1 MGEQALVATLW
12 FVPAVWGLVIVLRS
26 SAHTRL
32 ARGVSAYR
40 AVFGTLLVVGLVV
53 ALLGGI
59 LASARRL
66 AEEPRTT
73 ALLLGAAGLVVAGA
87 ATRALARPTARAAA
101 FAAWSAFVDPV
112 LVVVLDGRA
121 HRDAVPGWSQDQAL
135 LLSCCVFV
143 AWLVGICGCY
153 LATRAFEPATNLPP
167 ARVR

>member
-1 MGEQALVATLW
+1 MGEAHLIAALW
-12 FVPAVWGLVIVLRS
+12 FGPAVWGLAVVVRS
-26 SAHTRL
+26 SERTRL
-32 ARGVSAYR
+32 TRSVGAYR

-101 FAAWSAFVDPV
+101 FAAWSAVVDPV

-121 HRDAVPGWSQDQAL
+121 HRDAVPGWSQNQAFL
-135 LLSCCVFV
+135 LASCVFV
-143 AWLVGICGCY
+143 AWLVGIYGCY
-153 LATRAFEPATNLPP
+153 LATRAFAPATNLPP